1 MGIFPPAFR
10 ASACREGER
19 GSIEARGGEGEKLS
33 GDVPPNESSSCARP
47 EIGIESALT
56 MNTAYIVILTTLEL

>member
-10 ASACREGER
+10 ESERLQGGR

-47 EIGIESALT
+47 EIQIESALT
-56 MNTAYIVILTTLEL
+56 MNAD